1 MFKNEN
7 DEISKK
13 KLEEKL
19 YPLKNSDN
27 ISNKSNRKNISSN
40 NIKKKRYILGG
51 IFFIC
56 YLIFNFLNNV
66 LIKVFNFD
74 FNYNPFIEIYIR
86 LSLFSFSL
94 IITVYFPHTKHFDKI
109 NIMKYYVP
117 DWKKKKKKNLNDEIY
132 TQVNNKFYVYEGTE
146 EKFNKMIQKLS
157 FILMICLYFAISLNY
172 KSFLLNKILYYED
185 KNKNYIHLLSI
196 FFPLGSLIMVL
207 FLRKFFLMIKK
218 LTYLAKISSLCIIIG
233 VYFLFK
239 FHLHYIK
246 LHDNYINIYLYS
258 FFGGLFFGIFGT
270 LLKYF
275 SNLYGKN
282 FKLSSILGYIGL
294 YNFIIMPVF
303 ISIVIYFTNDSNEFN
318 NMFSYGNSILCYL
331 LMIILNLLEYI
342 GIFFCVI
349 GFSPFAFSFLLFFQ
363 ILFETGIHIAFKEI
377 TGDWKYVLAF
387 IFICIG
393 IGIGIIDKIFKIKK
407 KNKKNYVNKFNHK
420 EMNNINK
427 SNQSQFNNL
436 INISK

>member
-1 MFKNEN
+1 MFKNEK

-13 KLEEKL
+13 NLQEKL
-19 YPLKNSDN
+19 YPIKNNESFSN
-27 ISNKSNRKNISSN
+27 ISNRKNILSN
-40 NIKKKRYILGG
+40 DIKKKRYILGG

-66 LIKVFNFD
+66 LIKIFDFN

-94 IITVYFPHTKHFDKI
+94 IITVYFPHTKQFDKI

-117 DWKKKKKKNLNDEIY
+117 DWKKKKKNLNDEIY

-157 FILMICLYFAISLNY
+157 FILMICFYFAISLNY
-172 KSFLLNKILYYED
+172 KSFLLNKILYINNSNSGE
-185 KNKNYIHLLSI
+185 NYIHLLSI
-196 FFPLGSLIMVL
+196 FFPLASLIMVL
-207 FLRKFFLMIKK
+207 FLRKFFLRMKK
-218 LTYLAKISSLCIIIG
+218 FTYLAKLSSLSLIIG
-233 VYFLFK
+233 VFFLFK
-239 FHLHYIK
+239 FHLKYIK
-246 LHDNYINIYLYS
+246 LNNDYINIYLYS

-318 NMFSYGNSILCYL
+318 NMFSYGNSILCYI
-331 LMIILNLLEYI
+331 LMIILNLIEYI
-342 GIFFCVI
+342 GMFYCIIC
-349 GFSPFAFSFLLFFQ
+349 FSPFAFSFLLFFQ
-363 ILFETGIHIAFKEI
+363 IILETGIHIAFNEI
-377 TGDWKYVLAF
+377 KGDWKYVVAF
-387 IFICIG
+387 LFICIG
-393 IGIGIIDKIFKIKK
+393 IGLGIIDKILKIKK
-407 KNKKNYVNKFNHK
+407 KNKNNFVDKFNHK
-420 EMNNINK
+420 
-427 SNQSQFNNL
+427 
-436 INISK
+436 